1 MTDKAATDQ
10 PDADLAAQ
18 LRRLQDDLDA
28 IKQTLKETGK
38 REAQSAVAGIE
49 AYARENPRAVLAG
62 AVGAGVLL
70 GLLLRRH

>member
-1 MTDKAATDQ
+1 MSDQ
-10 PDADLAAQ
+10 AKPDQDTPDLAAQ

-28 IKQTLKETGK
+28 IKETLKEAGK
-38 REAQSAVAGIE
+38 REAQSAVAGVE

-70 GLLLRRH
+70 GLLLRRR